1 MAAIPVPGS
10 ELRHVRK
17 TVTFTGAANN
27 GALGDFVTVFTLT
40 GSVLIPYIV
49 GRVTTGLVCSAG
61 ANTLLR
67 VRVGSWDWN
76 QYEYVNT
83 LATIGQFLGN
93 GSSTT
98 EAMDISTGGNGLGV
112 VAGTDVG
119 FYVQDGGAGANITG
133 GTIVVDCWYHPV
145 TDDGALAGED
155 IDSQLV
161 DAIWDEAQSGHTTAG
176 TFGRYLDSQLATI
189 ASYID
194 TEIAAIKAKTDSLTF
209 TVAGIVDSNVVDW
222 KGSAAPANTGDAFA
236 RLGAPAGASVSAD
249 IATVATYVD
258 TEVAAIKAVTDNLPN
273 SGALSTI
280 QSDLNDLQ
288 TRLPAALVGGR
299 MDSSVGAMAAAVIT
313 AAAIATDAIDAD
325 ALAADAV
332 TEIWAKA
339 MSELASVPAVNGT
352 VLQALEWIFLL
363 ARNKI
368 TQTATTQTLRNDAD
382 NANLSTSTVSD
393 DGTTFTRGEWS

>member
-1 MAAIPVPGS
+1 MATIPTPGS

-17 TVTFTGAANN
+17 TITFT
-27 GALGDFVTVFTLT
+27 
-40 GSVLIPYIV
+40 
-49 GRVTTGLVCSAG
+49 
-61 ANTLLR
+61 
-67 VRVGSWDWN
+67 
-76 QYEYVNT
+76 
-83 LATIGQFLGN
+83 
-93 GSSTT
+93 
-98 EAMDISTGGNGLGV
+98 
-112 VAGTDVG
+112 
-119 FYVQDGGAGANITG
+119 GGAGAGAVGTITVFTITG
-133 GTIVVDCWYHPV
+133 RVFIERHSEWSVTAPASAGGTAVVDYGFTSATQFWVADAPESYTDSDSYFTEAPDRVININNTNAPFTPDDIVLTVKNEALTSGQLIFDIWYRPI
-145 TDDGALAGED
+145 TDDGALAGDD

-194 TEIAAIKAKTDSLTF
+194 TEVAAIKAKTDSLTF
-209 TVAGIVDSNVVDW
+209 SVAGVVDANVTDW
-222 KGSAAPANTGDAFA
+222 KGATAPAMTGDAYA

-249 IATVATYVD
+249 
-258 TEVAAIKAVTDNLPN
+258 VAAVQADTDN
-273 SGALSTI
+273 I
-280 QSDLNDLQ
+280 Q
-288 TRLPAALVGGR
+288 TRIPAALVGGR

-325 ALAADAV
+325 ALASDAV
-332 TEIWAKA
+332 TEIWGKA
-339 MSELASVPAVNGT
+339 MTELSAAPAVTGT

-363 ARNKI
+363 ARNKL

>member
-1 MAAIPVPGS
+1 MATIPVPGS

-17 TVTFTGAANN
+17 TVTFTG
-27 GALGDFVTVFTLT
+27 
-40 GSVLIPYIV
+40 
-49 GRVTTGLVCSAG
+49 
-61 ANTLLR
+61 
-67 VRVGSWDWN
+67 
-76 QYEYVNT
+76 
-83 LATIGQFLGN
+83 
-93 GSSTT
+93 
-98 EAMDISTGGNGLGV
+98 
-112 VAGTDVG
+112 
-119 FYVQDGGAGANITG
+119 GAGAGAVGMVKLFPVTGAVIIERLVPFCTVDMVSATSSAEIALTDADDASGPYSTTTASAIDAGFLWDRASGDNGWGFDAVSVGSVFVAYKDVCLKITIEDITAG
-133 GTIVVDCWYHPV
+133 AMRFDVWYRPI
-145 TDDGALAGED
+145 TDDGALAGDD
-155 IDSQLV
+155 IDSALV
-161 DAIWDEAQSGHTTAG
+161 DAVWDEPQSGHTTAG

-280 QSDLNDLQ
+280 QSDLDDIQ

-363 ARNKI
+363 ARNKL

-382 NANLSTSTVSD
+382 NATIGASAVSD
-393 DGTTFTRGEWS
+393 DGSTFTRGEWA

>member
-1 MAAIPVPGS
+1 MTAIPTPGS

-17 TVTFTGAANN
+17 TITFTGGANAGLLDSDIPLFTTTGRVRIEGLPTVYVSTDLICAA
-27 GALGDFVTVFTLT
+27 GADTILCIGVAGASDWHLLAPVTTATSGRFASGYDYDFRDFARQTVFLYEEVS
-40 GSVLIPYIV
+40 GNVI
-49 GRVTTGLVCSAG
+49 
-61 ANTLLR
+61 LR
-67 VRVGSWDWN
+67 PHDN
-76 QYEYVNT
+76 
-83 LATIGQFLGN
+83 
-93 GSSTT
+93 
-98 EAMDISTGGNGLGV
+98 
-112 VAGTDVG
+112 
-119 FYVQDGGAGANITG
+119 GAGANITAG
-133 GTIVVDCWYHPV
+133 VVIVDCWYTPI
-145 TDDGALAGED
+145 TDDGALVGDD

-189 ASYID
+189 AGYID
-194 TEIAAIKAKTDSLTF
+194 TEVAAIKAKTDSLTF
-209 TVAGIVDSNVVDW
+209 SVAGVVDANVTDW
-222 KGSAAPANTGDAFA
+222 KGATAPAMTGDAYA

-249 IATVATYVD
+249 
-258 TEVAAIKAVTDNLPN
+258 VAAVQADTDN
-273 SGALSTI
+273 I
-280 QSDLNDLQ
+280 Q
-288 TRLPAALVGGR
+288 TRIPAALVGGR

-339 MSELASVPAVNGT
+339 MTELSAAPAVTGT

-363 ARNKI
+363 ARNKL